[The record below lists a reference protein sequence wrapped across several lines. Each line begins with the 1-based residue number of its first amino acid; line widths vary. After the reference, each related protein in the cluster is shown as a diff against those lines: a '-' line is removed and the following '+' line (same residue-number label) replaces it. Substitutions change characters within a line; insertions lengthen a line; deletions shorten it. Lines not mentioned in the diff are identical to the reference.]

1 MKSINFPNA
10 QSVRHIS
17 YLILEIDLG
26 VQIIATKDVNSLED
40 QKV

>member
-10 QSVRHIS
+10 QSVRHI
-17 YLILEIDLG
+17 IFLEIDLG